1 MSIRLIHVGLGGW
14 GLDWSRNALSNS
26 TDVEVVAWV
35 EIDPDALAQAQ
46 KKLDL
51 PAERCFTS
59 LEHAFSAVEAE
70 AVLIT
75 TSLPG
80 HVPVAVAALNAGK
93 HVLLEKPFAPSIAEA
108 QHVVDLA
115 AQRERILMVSQNY
128 RYFPAPQKAAALL
141 RDEQLGAVSSVNIG
155 FRKYANAAPRETH
168 RHYSIT
174 EPLLLDMA
182 IHHFDLM
189 RMVLQQEP
197 RKVFCTTWN
206 PSWSNFQEPPAG
218 ALTITFEKGAVV
230 NYSGSWISAGK
241 PTLWAGEWHIEC
253 AQGEIAWT
261 SRGEEPDRLV
271 VHPLQKAPQEV
282 ELPDIPLTD
291 RRGSLAAFAEAVRTG
306 KEPETSG
313 RNNLPTLAL
322 MFAAIESART
332 GEPVYLS

>member
-1 MSIRLIHVGLGGW
+1 MSMRLIHVGLGGW
-14 GLDWSRNALSNS
+14 GLDWSRNTLSNS

-35 EIDPDALAQAQ
+35 EIDPEVLAQAQ

-51 PAERCFTS
+51 PAEHCFTS

-93 HVLLEKPFAPSIAEA
+93 HVLLEKPFAPSMAEA

-155 FRKYANAAPRETH
+155 FRKYANIAPRETH
-168 RHYSIT
+168 RYYYIT

-206 PSWSNFQEPPAG
+206 PSWSNFKEPPAG
-218 ALTITFEKGAVV
+218 ALTITFDKGTVV
-230 NYSGSWISAGK
+230 NYSGSWISTGK

-253 AQGEIAWT
+253 AQGEITWT

-271 VHPLQKAPQEV
+271 VHPLQKALQEV
-282 ELPDIPLTD
+282 ALPDIPLTD
-291 RRGSLAAFAEAVRTG
+291 RNGSLAAFVEAVRTG

-322 MFAAIESART
+322 MFAAIKSART

>member
-1 MSIRLIHVGLGGW
+1 MNMRLIHVGLGGW
-14 GLDWSRNALSNS
+14 GLDWSRNVLSK
-26 TDVEVVAWV
+26 TKDVEIAAWV
-35 EIDPDALAQAQ
+35 EIDPEALAQAQ
-46 KKLDL
+46 KNLDL

-59 LEHAFSAVEAE
+59 LEHAFSTVEAE

-80 HVPVAVAALNAGK
+80 HVPVAIAALNAGK
-93 HVLLEKPFAPSIAEA
+93 HVLLEKPFAPSVAEA
-108 QHVVDLA
+108 QQVVDLA
-115 AQRERILMVSQNY
+115 AQRECVLMVSQNY
-128 RYFPAPQKAAALL
+128 RYFPAPQKATALL
-141 RDEQLGAVSSVNIG
+141 RDGQLGTVSSVNID
-155 FRKYANAAPRETH
+155 FRKYDNSAPRETH
-168 RHYSIT
+168 RHYYIT

-206 PSWSNFQEPPAG
+206 PTWSNFKEPPAG
-218 ALTITFEKGAVV
+218 ALTVIFDKGTVV

-241 PTLWAGEWHIEC
+241 PTLWAGEWHMEC
-253 AQGEIAWT
+253 TQGEIAWT

-271 VHPLQKAPQEV
+271 MHQLQETPQEV
-282 ELPDIPLTD
+282 ELPGISLTD
-291 RRGSLAAFAEAVRTG
+291 RDGSLAAFVEAVRTG
-306 KEPETSG
+306 KEPATSG

-332 GEPVYLS
+332 GEPVYLA